1 MREGIFQ
8 RRREIRIMLRKN
20 RGFTL
25 AELLIVL
32 VVIGILSAMMMM
44 TSNEA
49 VSSAR
54 VATILADLTN
64 LKKALMV
71 WHTDNYDRIEHDP
84 ASDNAGMI
92 RAKSNNKDNRD
103 YNPIQETNVMDEIAI
118 YLEGTKLNKGKRQRS
133 TGMSEGSYGI
143 YDGGGDTAKNRWSGL
158 PKGVKTGRLAWF
170 VGYSLTKSERDVI
183 VKKLK
188 GREKTLGLVYG
199 GRWPNE
205 AWGSSG
211 YYTIWIR
218 VL

>member
-1 MREGIFQ
+1 
-8 RRREIRIMLRKN
+8 MLRKN

-54 VATILADLTN
+54 AATILADLTN

-84 ASDNAGMI
+84 TSKYAGMI
-92 RAKSNNKDNRD
+92 LAKNNNNSNPDQK
-103 YNPIQETNVMDEIAI
+103 YNPIQETNIMDEVAM
-118 YLEGTKLNKGKRQRS
+118 YMEGAEINKGKRQQR